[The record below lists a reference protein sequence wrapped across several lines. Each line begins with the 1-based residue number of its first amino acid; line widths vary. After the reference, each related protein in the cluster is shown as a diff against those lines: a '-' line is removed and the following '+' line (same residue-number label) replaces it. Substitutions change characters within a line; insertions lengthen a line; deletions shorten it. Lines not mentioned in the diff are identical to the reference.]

1 MLCAC
6 VVRNEC
12 QADDHGNTPCQNG
25 GSCTDLVK
33 EYVCSCVGNYEG
45 TNCQDGTNK
54 HTYSLLSVLLYYFH

>member
-54 HTYSLLSVLLYYFH
+54 HT